1 MCVKRNQKTLYEG
14 IADQMGQTSPS
25 DLCFSSER
33 AHSRHEHRLVMAYE
47 PDHTWQDRWPGLSR
61 ILGVYR
67 CGQRNNHPYAEC
79 HYYISDLS
87 LEVDQFA
94 QLIRGHWSIE
104 NTLHWPKD
112 VVLGEDTARQR
123 AGNSPA
129 NWSLVRNIFIN
140 LARHCG
146 FASMA
151 KAKRFFANQPRDVLL
166 ALT

>member
-1 MCVKRNQKTLYEG
+1 MCVKRNQKKLYQG
-14 IADQMGQTSPS
+14 IADQMRQSAPL
-25 DLCFSSER
+25 DLCLSSEQ
-33 AHSRHEHRLVMAYE
+33 AHSRREYRLVVSYE
-47 PDHTWQDRWPGLSR
+47 PDNAWQDQWPGIAR

-67 CGQRNNHPYAEC
+67 CGQRNNLPYAEC

-87 LEVDQFA
+87 LETKQFA
-94 QLIRGHWSIE
+94 HLIRGHWSIE

-123 AGNSPA
+123 AGNSPG

-146 FASMA
+146 FVSMA